1 MSEITNLNVLLKDNQ
16 FGNIIRPLIE
26 HAHDPNLR
34 EISPFVLLAAARLIT
49 ERSLSWGN
57 GGMDINK
64 REPTTACVDDC
75 GKGYVLQGWG
85 PCPKSAPCADTSRI
99 NIFPGGDASTSIKE
113 LARAVKVG
121 DPYTPYVTTF
131 KEQLNGIDTSA
142 VNAYVDWEF
151 MKDVFFANVDF
162 ISYFTTTY
170 FDGKYADSIMTLI
183 GGSFRDGFRES
194 GIDVIAV
201 GDGGAGTPATAG
213 DTAIQIGATDAGV
226 DGTYW
231 VIYTSDVTADAIWMD
246 AGVGTLPPV
255 VVIPGIVVTVVGV
268 VINPLDPIDIISLT
282 IAAAFV
288 GYPGY
293 DSVTQS
299 TFDTVT
305 FVTSYTGT
313 RTASDFT
320 NLLGTWVGG
329 FVDGTPVVAG
339 SNERTQINYIN
350 SVVRTLIGTWF
361 KMFGAADD
369 GILFYYEK
377 AGVPINP
384 ASFGV
389 AYASAI
395 AIPLNE
401 RGGNCNT
408 RNCDGYCYQDVCYPN
423 ASLYVQKIT
432 NDIIIGTGDFIQ
444 ATVTTACIDDCGKGF
459 VVNGW
464 VCPANYPC
472 DGVREPSPV
481 SGYTTVGVGDF
492 DPAEGGTAAFGAK
505 YQVTDVLAPDG
516 TNFGPS
522 TGDTEY
528 AYIHN
533 TKVVPYMA
541 TLGVKYHYL
550 KPISAFPCICC
561 IQTVCPAGCIIIDCP
576 DFQEDTARV
585 GSFMLKT
592 SFASITEYLPYNTPA
607 TNFNI
612 TVKDV
617 CPSCLT

>member
-57 GGMDINK
+57 GGMDINE

-423 ASLYVQKIT
+423 ASTYVQKVT
-432 NDIIIGTGDFIQ
+432 NDAIIGTGLFAMGAVDG
-444 ATVTTACIDDCGKGF
+444 CCKCNSKDD
-459 VVNGW
+459 
-464 VCPANYPC
+464 PANCCGPC
-472 DGVREPSPV
+472 DTFIAV
-481 SGYTTVGVGDF
+481 TDGDF
-492 DPAEGGTAAFGAK
+492 PNAEGGTSAIGSM
-505 YQVTDVLAPDG
+505 YQVNDVLAPDG
-516 TNFGPS
+516 TNFG
-522 TGDTEY
+522 TAVDDRDY
-528 AYIHN
+528 AYVWN
-533 TKVVPYMA
+533 TKVVPHMKA
-541 TLGVKYHYL
+541 LGRPTHYL
-550 KPISAFPCICC
+550 KSVIAFPCICC
-561 IQTVCPAGCIIIDCP
+561 IQSICPSGCIIIDCP

-585 GSFMLKT
+585 GSLMLQTSYLSVTENLKFNTTGVSSWNGPQQCKT
-592 SFASITEYLPYNTPA
+592 
-607 TNFNI
+607 
-612 TVKDV
+612 
-617 CPSCLT
+617 CLI